1 MRNFQCQMASLV
13 LVVSAFF
20 GFSAAAGEELA
31 WGDKMRKLSTLL
43 QEVLIDVASDSRA
56 RSAEGKRR
64 LEKNSEQL
72 AKLSHSMAERAL
84 SPDLDPSVK
93 LLGDLFAEE
102 ADRARDALRSGN
114 LSYARYLLK
123 GVAQGCV
130 ACHTRT
136 QSGPAFNAAPKSAL
150 FSKLPAL
157 ERAEIQIAIREFNPA
172 LETLRGVLKDQTL
185 LKDRPADWANAARLG
200 LMVAVRT
207 QSDPAV
213 ARDWVASILAEPGAP
228 YFLSHDAK
236 AWKSSIE
243 KWMSEPKRDAVT
255 AEGLYSEAV
264 RLLAQAKNNQRYFF
278 DHAADV
284 DYLRASAAAHNLM
297 RLGSEVPHLDQAFL
311 IAGMTYEALG
321 LNRFPELHEVY
332 YQACIR
338 KAPHTPVAEDCYR
351 RLEQSVYQGYTG
363 SAGTDIPL
371 DLRRRLKKWES
382 EAREKSS
389 KATPRN

>member
-1 MRNFQCQMASLV
+1 MPV
-13 LVVSAFF
+13 L
-20 GFSAAAGEELA
+20 AADELA
-31 WGDKMRKLSTLL
+31 WGEKMRKLSTLL
-43 QEVLIDVASDSRA
+43 QEVLIDVSSDGRA
-56 RSAEGKRR
+56 RSADGKRR
-64 LEKNSEQL
+64 LEKNTEQL
-72 AKLSHSMAERAL
+72 AKLSHSMAERTL

-102 ADRARDALRSGN
+102 SERARDALKAGN

-123 GVAQGCV
+123 GVAQGCI

-136 QSGPAFNAAPKSAL
+136 QSGPSFAALPKGSL
-150 FSKLPAL
+150 FSKLPGL
-157 ERAEIQIAIREFNPA
+157 ERAEIQVAIREFAPA
-172 LETLRGVLKDQTL
+172 LETLKSVLLDKAL
-185 LKDRPADWANAARLG
+185 LKDRPGDWANAARLG

-213 ARDWVASILAEPGAP
+213 ARDWVALILAEPGAP

-236 AWKSSIE
+236 AWKVSID
-243 KWMSEPKRDAVT
+243 KWIAEPKRDAVT
-255 AEGLYSEAV
+255 AEGLYAEAV
-264 RLLAQAKNNQRYFF
+264 RLYAQAKNSQRYFF

-284 DYLRASAAAHNLM
+284 DYLRASVAAHNLM
-297 RLGSEVPHLDQAFL
+297 RLGSEVPHLDQAYL
-311 IAGMTYEALG
+311 MAGMTYEALG
-321 LNRFPELHEVY
+321 LSRFPELHEVY

-351 RLEQSVYQGYTG
+351 RLEQSVYQGFTG

-382 EAREKSS
+382 EAREKPG
-389 KATPRN
+389 KPAPRN